1 MIRLPMVLALC
12 GLLVLAGCRRGN
24 DDLPAPD
31 VPVHLMVHNGYGQPM
46 EIFVSGESIDQ
57 RMGIVNPGMTGRFTV
72 PRNLVGIGAV
82 EVRAVPPGAAR
93 SNQVARV
100 GDLHLTSGVLIEFEI
115 ATPLFN
121 STARIL
127 R

>member
-1 MIRLPMVLALC
+1 MVRGWMVPALC
-12 GLLVLAGCRRGN
+12 GLLVLAGCRRAN
-24 DDLPAPD
+24 PDLPAPD
-31 VPVHLMVHNGYGQPM
+31 APVHLVVSNGYGQPM
-46 EIFVSGESIDQ
+46 EIFVSGEGIDQ
-57 RMGIVNPGMTGRFTV
+57 RMGIVNPGMTGRFIV
-72 PRNLVGIGAV
+72 PRNLVGIGSV

-100 GDLHLTSGVLIEFEI
+100 GDLHLSSGVVIEFEI